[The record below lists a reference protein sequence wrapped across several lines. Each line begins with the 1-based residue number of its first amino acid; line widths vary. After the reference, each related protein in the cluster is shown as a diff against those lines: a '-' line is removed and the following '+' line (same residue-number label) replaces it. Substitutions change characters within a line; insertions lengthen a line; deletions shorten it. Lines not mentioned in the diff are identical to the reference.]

1 VFEFHPQY
9 WEDTSAEAKD
19 LISKMLTVDP
29 KKRPSAAALLS
40 HPWIHKDE
48 GALKGKDLTG
58 TLEELKRFNGKR
70 QFRAAVDAVVATQRI
85 TSMFV
90 AHHPEAAAAHP
101 EAHPGAFVEIEA
113 I

>member
-1 VFEFHPQY
+1 
-9 WEDTSAEAKD
+9 
-19 LISKMLTVDP
+19 
-29 KKRPSAAALLS
+29 
-40 HPWIHKDE
+40 
-48 GALKGKDLTG
+48 
-58 TLEELKRFNGKR
+58 
-70 QFRAAVDAVVATQRI
+70 VVATQRI